1 MREYYIPSFE
11 SKKIKALE
19 NRNVEL
25 ASYVAELKTELS
37 KRDKEVK
44 SLQDFNKKID
54 DKIEELCKSKID
66 AFCLSLVGSGL
77 CVSSASFNS
86 ITSSLQS
93 SYSSLKE
100 ILDAQSK
107 KIEALEARD
116 EETKK
121 ILFLAGKVEQLLNQL
136 TKGK

>member
-1 MREYYIPSFE
+1 MFE

>member
-1 MREYYIPSFE
+1 MFQN
-11 SKKIKALE
+11 KKIKALE

-54 DKIEELCKSKID
+54 DKIEELCKPKID
-66 AFCLSLVGSGL
+66 AFCLSLVESGV
-77 CVSSASFNS
+77 CVSSTTFNS
-86 ITSSLQS
+86 TISIANEKCESLEELLTSQ
-93 SYSSLKE
+93 
-100 ILDAQSK
+100 AK
-107 KIEALEARD
+107 KIEELETK
-116 EETKK
+116 EEDTKK

-136 TKGK
+136 KKGK

>member
-1 MREYYIPSFE
+1 MFQN
-11 SKKIKALE
+11 KKIKALE

-44 SLQDFNKKID
+44 SLQEFNKRID
-54 DKIEELCKSKID
+54 DKIEELCKPKID

-93 SYSSLKE
+93 SYSSLEE
-100 ILDAQSK
+100 ILDAQDK
-107 KIEALEARD
+107 KIETLEARD

-136 TKGK
+136 KKGK

>member
-1 MREYYIPSFE
+1 MFQN
-11 SKKIKALE
+11 KKIKALE

-25 ASYVAELKTELS
+25 SSYVAELKTELS

-77 CVSSASFNS
+77 CVSSASFDSTIN
-86 ITSSLQS
+86 IANNKYERLEKLLTSQAEEIKA
-93 SYSSLKE
+93 LKT
-100 ILDAQSK
+100 S
-107 KIEALEARD
+107 
-116 EETKK
+116 EEDTKK

>member
-1 MREYYIPSFE
+1 MFQN
-11 SKKIKALE
+11 KKIKQ
-19 NRNVEL
+19 
-25 ASYVAELKTELS
+25 
-37 KRDKEVK
+37 
-44 SLQDFNKKID
+44 LQDQLNRAHNEIAAMDQVIIGKKLEIKLLQEFNKKID
-54 DKIEELCKSKID
+54 DKIEELCKPKID

-77 CVSSASFNS
+77 CVSSDSFNS

-93 SYSSLKE
+93 SYSSLEE

-121 ILFLAGKVEQLLNQL
+121 LLFLAGKVEQLLNQL
-136 TKGK
+136 KKGK